1 MPTFALSHFATFV
14 TRAVTVQDAN
24 GQPVGGLSAASFTV
38 TQDGIAQ
45 RVVGCEFEDFA
56 RLAPG
61 GLAAA
66 PANEITSEAPGS
78 PRYSGRRLLIFYF
91 DLPTMPVADQD
102 GAQAAAL
109 EFVGSEMAPQDAVA
123 VLARSTGE
131 LRILSDFTD
140 DRASLSAAIREA
152 FKGPDPGAPRSAG
165 ERGLSPDLT
174 PEQLRF
180 FRLQQAVKAFAQVC
194 ERKAFLYF
202 ASHIAHEDPANR
214 ALAVAIANAANRE
227 VLSLNPIETGSG
239 GRETAAHSETYTKLA
254 NETAGVALLDGGDL
268 TAAITRVEHA
278 NSSYY
283 VIQHWVGEQ
292 EEAGRDFHTIQISLK
307 GASGALTY
315 QGGYYRYRNWRD
327 RNAEEQL
334 REALLSG
341 DPPTDLP
348 LSIEIG
354 QTRPTEDKYG
364 VTVKVTIPAS
374 AVFAASHGPGPPTF
388 DFAAEVKD
396 GDSALQALRESVT
409 IQPPVTNQP
418 PTGPSY
424 APLKYQHRFELPPGA
439 YALRL
444 VARSAAYYGVMGT
457 YSTTI
462 SVPGRLSG
470 EGN

>member
-102 GAQAAAL
+102 GARAAAL
-109 EFVGSEMAPQDAVA
+109 EFVGSEMAPPDAVA
-123 VLARSTGE
+123 VLARNTGE

-152 FKGPDPGAPRSAG
+152 FKGPDPRAPRSAG
-165 ERGLSPDLT
+165 EIGLSPDLT
-174 PEQLRF
+174 TEQLRF
-180 FRLQQAVKAFAQVC
+180 FRLQQAVKLFAQIY

-214 ALAVAIANAANRE
+214 ALTAEISNAANRE
-227 VLSLNPIETGSG
+227 VLSLYPIETASG
-239 GRETAAHSETYTKLA
+239 GRDTEAHSETFAKLA
-254 NETAGVALLDGGDL
+254 SATAGAALLEGGDL
-268 TAAITRVEHA
+268 TAAIARVEHA
-278 NSSYY
+278 NSSHYL
-283 VIQHWVGEQ
+283 IQYWADER
-292 EEAGRDFHTIQISLK
+292 ENAGRDFHAIRISLK
-307 GASGALTY
+307 GASGALSY
-315 QGGYYRYRNWRD
+315 QGGYYRDRRWRD
-327 RNAEEQL
+327 QNAEEQL

-341 DPPTDLP
+341 DPPTELP

-354 QTRPTEDKYG
+354 QARPIEDKYG

-374 AVFAASHGPGPPTF
+374 AVFAASIGPEPPTF

-396 GDSALQALRESVT
+396 GDRVVQALRESVT
-409 IQPPVTNQP
+409 IEPRR
-418 PTGPSY
+418 GPGA
-424 APLKYQHRFELPPGA
+424 APLRYQHLFELAPGT

-462 SVPGRLSG
+462 SVSGRSSG
-470 EGN
+470 KYN